1 MGDSVKKIKNII
13 AIVAIVRFTKEIVKI
28 AKEQKRGE
36 RELQKWIKSYRKI
49 YVFRCPNCGKI
60 IKKARQ
66 ISDILGKVVTCDGI
80 AHDDQV
86 SREYRIKREDL
97 YIF

>member
-13 AIVAIVRFTKEIVKI
+13 GIVAIVRFTKEIVKI

-36 RELQKWIKSYRKI
+36 RELQKWIKS